1 MRILLVEDDA
11 LLGDGVRAGLR
22 LADYAVDWVQDGETA
37 SAALRDHAYDA
48 CVLDLGLPRRDG
60 LSVLRELR
68 DRGSNLPVLILTA
81 RDTSADKIAG
91 LDNGADDYLSKPFD
105 LAELQARLRALL
117 RRASGAATPKLTHGG
132 VMLEPA
138 SKRVTL
144 NGQPIQ
150 VSAREYALLH
160 DLLSHRNQIRTRA
173 QLEESLY
180 AWGEETGS
188 NTVEVYIH
196 HLRTKLGAD
205 FIQTIRGLG
214 YQLGTPGDG

>member
-1 MRILLVEDDA
+1 MRVLLVEDDA

-22 LADYAVDWVQDGETA
+22 LADYAVDWVHDGEAA

-60 LSVLRELR
+60 LSVLRDLR
-68 DRGSNLPVLILTA
+68 ERGSNLPVLILTA
-81 RDTSADKIAG
+81 RDSNTDKIAG
-91 LDNGADDYLSKPFD
+91 LDSGADDYLTKPFD

-117 RRASGAATPKLTHGG
+117 RRASGAATPRLTHGG
-132 VMLEPA
+132 VALEPA
-138 SKRVTL
+138 SKQVTL
-144 NGQPIQ
+144 NGEPVQL
-150 VSAREYALLH
+150 SAREYALLH
-160 DLLSHRNQIRTRA
+160 DLLSHRKQIRTRA

-196 HLRTKLGAD
+196 HLRKKLGAD

-214 YQLGTPGDG
+214 YQLGTPADA